1 MDFFLTTGSILV
13 VTDDGQLFFALLS
26 YLLLLSRKSRS
37 VGSFD
42 FTDCSFGL
50 EFLLLLSTTVLF
62 LQLLDVT
69 DHLLSFPLGHFSFT
83 DPFLFSLGDLLD
95 NDSCTFPLCFD
106 ASLLLTFGFLETLQ
120 SLDLHH
126 DVKALLFFDI
136 VSLEFLRLF
145 KLLVSDSN
153 DLGIENHL
161 VHVLNVVM
169 LLIEFLLGLG
179 KNSAILLLSGDLEL
193 IGR

>member
-1 MDFFLTTGSILV
+1 M
-13 VTDDGQLFFALLS
+13 
-26 YLLLLSRKSRS
+26 KSLR

-69 DHLLSFPLGHFSFT
+69 DHLLSFPLGHFSFA
-83 DPFLFSLGDLLD
+83 DPFLFSLSDLLD
-95 NDSCTFPLCFD
+95 NDLSTFSLCFH
-106 ASLLLTFGFLETLQ
+106 AGLLLTFRFLKSLQ

-126 DVKALLFFDI
+126 DVEALLFFDI
-136 VSLEFLRLF
+136 VTLEFLRLF
-145 KLLVSDSN
+145 KLLISDSN

-161 VHVLNVVM
+161 VHVLDVVM
-169 LLIEFLLGLG
+169 LFIEFLLGLG
-179 KNSAILLLSGDLEL
+179 KNSTILLLSGDLEL